1 MKKIILS
8 LIIGLF
14 LTGCTASKNKNI
26 VDAKVSKTKKTIT
39 STTSNDVSSDASEEE
54 GDDECMD
61 EDE

>member
-1 MKKIILS
+1 MMKKIILS

-14 LTGCTASKNKNI
+14 LIGCTASKNENLAA
-26 VDAKVSKTKKTIT
+26 DAKVSEIKKTT
-39 STTSNDVSSDASEEE
+39 ASNDVSEEEE

>member
-14 LTGCTASKNKNI
+14 LIGCTASKNENLTAD
-26 VDAKVSKTKKTIT
+26 VKVSETKKTT
-39 STTSNDVSSDASEEE
+39 ASNDVSEDEE

-61 EDE
+61 ED

>member
-1 MKKIILS
+1 MKKIVLS

-14 LTGCTASKNKNI
+14 LAGCTASKKESI
-26 VDAKVSKTKKTIT
+26 TVDSKVGEAKKTT
-39 STTSNDVSSDASEEE
+39 ASDDASEEE

>member
-14 LTGCTASKNKNI
+14 LTGCTASKNKSI
-26 VDAKVSKTKKTIT
+26 TVDAKVSETKKTT
-39 STTSNDVSSDASEEE
+39 ASTTSDDASEEE

>member
-8 LIIGLF
+8 LIIGLL
-14 LTGCTASKNKNI
+14 LTGCTASKKESI
-26 VDAKVSKTKKTIT
+26 TVDAKVSEAKKATA
-39 STTSNDVSSDASEEE
+39 SSASDDSSEEE